1 MTTSRDAAR
10 PPRSRA
16 SARSQVRGSAL
27 LLVGRVLAMGL
38 GLIIQLMLVRL
49 LTKED
54 YGAFA
59 WALSVVTLVQAV
71 IPLGLDRIDSRFLAV
86 SDEQGDDR
94 TLVGVLVA
102 ESGIVVVLG
111 LVSFLLVLLWHR
123 HLAPGIAPSDTA
135 ANLLVLLVLLAPLG
149 ALDAMVL
156 NTFATFARP
165 RSVFLRRYLLE
176 RYGEKAL
183 YQEGLTVTVPA
194 TRALSKAATL
204 AVQSGLREVDKR
216 QGFRGP
222 VAQLAERKV
231 GLVIVPNGSPYERNK
246 DDVRL
251 ALVQERARGFGAALA
266 YVNMV
271 GAQDDLVF
279 DGDSIVVDAAGE
291 VLMRTKQFED
301 QLAIHDLTLPL
312 QTSNPDVIISDE
324 NIKVE
329 GTMHGGIAQRK
340 DDLAEIWEALKSGL
354 RDYVRKN
361 GFKSV
366 VLGLSGGIDSALVA
380 SIAVDALGAENV
392 HAVALP
398 SKYSSEHSI
407 SDAEDLARRT
417 GLNFRIVPIDPMVN
431 EFVSNLSLTGLAEE
445 NVQARVRGTT
455 LMGISNQEGHLVLAT
470 GNKSELAVGY
480 STLYGDA
487 VGGFAPIKDIYKTQV
502 WELARWRNDLAIYF
516 DQTPPIPV
524 NSIEKEPSAE
534 LRPDQKDTDSLPDYL
549 LLDQLLTR
557 YVDEDEGAASLIA
570 GGFSHDLVNR
580 VISLVDKAEYK
591 RRQYPPGTKISARA
605 FGKDRRLP
613 VTSRWKER

>member
-1 MTTSRDAAR
+1 MQEGKLRIALAQVNPTVGDIAANSDLVATQAALAHKAGAQILVFPEMVLTGYPVEDLALRQSFRNASRIAISELAKRVAASGFGDLVMVVGYLDQLDGAPDR
-10 PPRSRA
+10 LGQPTGAPQNA
-16 SARSQVRGSAL
+16 IAVIHNGEIKARYIKHHL
-27 LLVGRVLAMGL
+27 PN
-38 GLIIQLMLVRL
+38 
-49 LTKED
+49 
-54 YGAFA
+54 YGVFDEFRNFVPGEK
-59 WALSVVTLVQAV
+59 SVVVRV
-71 IPLGLDRIDSRFLAV
+71 NGVDVGLAICEDIW
-86 SDEQGDDR
+86 Q
-94 TLVGVLVA
+94 
-102 ESGIVVVLG
+102 
-111 LVSFLLVLLWHR
+111 
-123 HLAPGIAPSDTA
+123 
-135 ANLLVLLVLLAPLG
+135 N
-149 ALDAMVL
+149 
-156 NTFATFARP
+156 
-165 RSVFLRRYLLE
+165 
-176 RYGEKAL
+176 
-183 YQEGLTVTVPA
+183 
-194 TRALSKAATL
+194 
-204 AVQSGLREVDKR
+204 
-216 QGFRGP
+216 RGP

-251 ALVQERARGFGAALA
+251 ALVQERARGFNAALA

-301 QLAIHDLTLPL
+301 QLAIHDMTLPL
-312 QTSNPDVIISDE
+312 LTSNPDVIITE
-324 NIKVE
+324 HNVKIE

-431 EFVSNLSLTGLAEE
+431 EFVTNLSLTGLAEE

-502 WELARWRNDLAIYF
+502 WQLAKWRNELAIYL
-516 DQTPPIPV
+516 DQIPPIPES
-524 NSIEKEPSAE
+524 SITKEPSAE

-549 LLDQLLTR
+549 LLDQLLVR
-557 YVDEDEGAASLIA
+557 YVDGDEGAASLIA
-570 GGFSHDLVNR
+570 GGFNHDLVNR
-580 VISLVDKAEYK
+580 VITLVDRAEYK
-591 RRQYPPGTKISARA
+591 RRQYPPGTKISSRA

-613 VTSRWKER
+613 VTSRWREQ